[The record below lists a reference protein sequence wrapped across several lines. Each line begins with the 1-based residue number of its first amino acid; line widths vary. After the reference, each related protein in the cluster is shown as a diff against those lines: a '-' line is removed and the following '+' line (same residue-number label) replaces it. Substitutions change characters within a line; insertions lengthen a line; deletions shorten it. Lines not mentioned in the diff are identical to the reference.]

1 MEVWDLLALMEV
13 MGQLLQLEFHVVE
26 VEENGLSQ
34 LVIIQEV
41 VVKQVLIILSL
52 VLIHISQDKHI

>member
-52 VLIHISQDKHI
+52 VLIHSSQDKRI